1 MPAREPLD
9 VIDAIQSTRAQ
20 RYLRPDAIPE
30 AVLWEILDA
39 AVRGPTGGNNQGWAW
54 LVIRDP
60 AIKRQVG
67 KVYEER
73 LKAAYG
79 YERVSDELLGSGRM
93 TRAGVQQGEVGID
106 ARNRRG
112 VIHLAEHF
120 AEAPVIVAPIIENA
134 AAGEDTRRVG
144 AHLGS
149 SIYGAVQNLMLA
161 ARAFEI
167 GSVFTWDLDE
177 TSGFN
182 ELLGMP
188 ESARVMCLIPLGY
201 LARGSFSQPRRRT
214 LGEVVHWDGWGNQV
228 ARPGA
233 GQGVDAAAA
242 LRPG

>member
-1 MPAREPLD
+1 MPVREPLD
-9 VIDAIQSTRAQ
+9 VLNAIQSTRAQ
-20 RYLRPDAIPE
+20 RYLRPHTIPE

-39 AVRGPTGGNNQGWAW
+39 AVRGPTGGNKQGWAW
-54 LVIRDP
+54 IVIRDP
-60 AIKRQVG
+60 AIKREIG
-67 KVYEER
+67 IVYEKR

-79 YERVSDELLGSGRM
+79 YERVSDDALGSARM
-93 TRAGVQQGEVGID
+93 TRAGIQEGEVGID
-106 ARNRRG
+106 VRDRRG
-112 VIHLAEHF
+112 VIHLADHF
-120 AEAPVIVAPIIENA
+120 AEAPVIVAPVIEDA
-134 AAGEDTRRVG
+134 TAGEDTRRVG

-201 LARGSFSQPRRRT
+201 LAQGSFSQPRRRP
-214 LGEVVHWDGWGNQV
+214 LGEVVHWDGWGKQV
-228 ARPGA
+228 ARPETE
-233 GQGVDAAAA
+233 
-242 LRPG
+242 